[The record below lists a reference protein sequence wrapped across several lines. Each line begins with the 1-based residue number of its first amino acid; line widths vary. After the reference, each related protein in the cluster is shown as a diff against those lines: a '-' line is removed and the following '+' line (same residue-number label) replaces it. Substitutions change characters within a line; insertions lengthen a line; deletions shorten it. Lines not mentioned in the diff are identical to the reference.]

1 MRVIRQKT
9 RLPFSR
15 TSHRQ
20 HENRPCAKFIYGGG
34 GGGGGGGERG
44 HGLLRTFTRVPQAV
58 SNCSW
63 ERLLAQMRLA
73 WIRKAPDRLARFR
86 LAPFR
91 LARFKLARFRLAP
104 DRLALPKLAS
114 FR

>member
-63 ERLLAQMRLA
+63 ERLLAPMRLA
-73 WIRKAPDRLARFR
+73 SVRLASIRRAPDRLASV
-86 LAPFR
+86 
-91 LARFKLARFRLAP
+91 RLAP